1 MLRKGYILRD
11 PAQDLKWN
19 MCHIT
24 NPTAYEN
31 HSKILG
37 HFFNPKLPQIFDRKF
52 GV

>member
-24 NPTAYEN
+24 NPTVYEN
-31 HSKILG
+31 HSKTLKMKKKMDIMDL
-37 HFFNPKLPQIFDRKF
+37 
-52 GV
+52 